1 MQGNHS
7 PGNKPSISL
16 PFHLNLK
23 ALEPFC
29 SFVSFFHSQSS
40 KSHVY
45 RRKMKSMAHVIQ
57 CMHIKLLICVIG
69 SILDLFQTKFYIF
82 GHKVVS
88 NDFSFFGRKFH
99 SNPLVSNRNVFKNEL
114 FEKFLLNLSCP
125 FVSYDLRDNRCRF
138 RESKHEIC
146 WSNTFEKLSMLSN
159 SMRFKIRNENCT
171 NNGNS
176 FTFFEYISNRW
187 VEYIIQKRC
196 KIFSAYK
203 T

>member
-1 MQGNHS
+1 MVHLNHYWQMQNQTAHRQSYARKPAGICVQGNHS

-99 SNPLVSNRNVFKNEL
+99 SNPLVSNRNVCKNEL
-114 FEKFLLNLSCP
+114 F
-125 FVSYDLRDNRCRF
+125 
-138 RESKHEIC
+138 
-146 WSNTFEKLSMLSN
+146 
-159 SMRFKIRNENCT
+159 
-171 NNGNS
+171 
-176 FTFFEYISNRW
+176 
-187 VEYIIQKRC
+187 
-196 KIFSAYK
+196 
-203 T
+203 